1 MKVGARPRA
10 KPNDAISDESRKLV
24 EGQNRSVDRRRKSEV
39 DRKVKL
45 EDAIPGE
52 ESEVGWK
59 AEPEGGDNR

>member
-52 ESEVGWK
+52 ESEVG
-59 AEPEGGDNR
+59 